1 MSSSLEKWFAQWEER
16 ERTPEA
22 IEEWVEMVGGY
33 VQEAAPETGGD
44 LWPVTRASI
53 REHWLAFLDH
63 FTAGGPVVLPQAA
76 KTFALEIARRHLG
89 LPVVVKAYRGAQ
101 KASWAYVTGLVR
113 GAPADIDHE
122 ELLITLWGTTAAWY
136 DAAVEES
143 IVIHQKETRRIE
155 QRGDAQRYA
164 VVAGLLAGEETDTP
178 STSAALGG
186 YSLRGPHLAL
196 VAHAMNPDAV
206 GLLDATVSRLA
217 SSSGLSRPLVVRPGG
232 REVWGWVPARQV
244 PSTWRGTPDP
254 SAVRIA
260 VGGPAAGVDGFVR
273 AHEEAN
279 RALPVAV
286 GSHQAPPVTV
296 YDDVAALTMLAADH
310 EAARRFTMRTL
321 GRLADPEADRL
332 RETVRWVLT
341 APGGT
346 EAVASALSVHKNTV
360 RYRVSQAERLI
371 GRPVRERAGDLLLA
385 LDYYDTFLA

>member
-1 MSSSLEKWFAQWEER
+1 MTSLEEWFAEWERR

-22 IEEWVEMVGGY
+22 IDDWVEMVGGY
-33 VQEAAPETGGD
+33 VKEAAPETGGD
-44 LWPVTRASI
+44 LWPVARATI

-63 FTAGGPVVLPQAA
+63 FTAGGPVVLPAAA
-76 KTFALEIARRHLG
+76 KSFALEIARRHLG
-89 LPVVVKAYRGAQ
+89 LPVLVKAYRGAQ
-101 KASWAYVTGLVR
+101 KASWAYVTDLVR
-113 GAPADIDHE
+113 GAPAEIDHE
-122 ELLITLWGTTAAWY
+122 EMLIALWGTTAAWY

-143 IVIHQKETRRIE
+143 IVIHQKEARRIE

-164 VVAGLLAGEETDTP
+164 VVAGLLAGEEADTP
-178 STSAALGG
+178 SVSAALGG

-206 GLLDATVSRLA
+206 GFLDVAVARLVSGTGLA
-217 SSSGLSRPLVVRPGG
+217 RPLVVRPGG
-232 REVWGWVPARQV
+232 REVWAWVQARET
-244 PSTWRGTPDP
+244 PSTWVDTPNP
-254 SAVRIA
+254 SAVRVA
-260 VGGPAAGVDGFVR
+260 VSGPATGVEGFVL
-273 AHEEAN
+273 AHEEAI
-279 RALPVAV
+279 RALPVAI
-286 GSHQAPPVTV
+286 GSHQALPVTA

-310 EAARRFTMRTL
+310 EAARRFTMRVL

-341 APGGT
+341 GPGGT

-360 RYRVSQAERLI
+360 RYRISQAERLI